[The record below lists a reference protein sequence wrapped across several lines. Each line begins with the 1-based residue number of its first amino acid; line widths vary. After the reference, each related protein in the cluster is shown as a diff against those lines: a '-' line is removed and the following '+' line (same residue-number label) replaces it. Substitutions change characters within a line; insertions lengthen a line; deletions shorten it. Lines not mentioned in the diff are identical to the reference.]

1 MTKEKLSLSR
11 GIVSRVLLFLPALLW
26 AADPYQGQREKMVS
40 EQIEARGVRNPAV
53 LQAVRDVPRH
63 LFVPPGMVSRAYEDH
78 PLPIGNGQTIS
89 QPYIV
94 ALMTELLQLKP
105 HHQVLEIGTGSG
117 YQAAVLARLA
127 QKVYTIEIVR
137 ELGEQA
143 ARRLE
148 KLGYKNV
155 EVRIGNGYAGWPE
168 HAPFDRIILT
178 AAPPSVP
185 QSLIDQVRA
194 GGKLVAP
201 VGGQWMG
208 QDLVVLEKSA
218 SGRISTRKV
227 APVAFVPMVNK

>member
-1 MTKEKLSLSR
+1 MRFSL
-11 GIVSRVLLFLPALLW
+11 LLLLPALTW
-26 AADPYQGQREKMVS
+26 AADPYQGRREKMVT
-40 EQIEARGVRNPAV
+40 EQIEARGVRSASV
-53 LQAVRDVPRH
+53 LEAMRDVPRH
-63 LFVPPGMVSRAYEDH
+63 LFVPPDMAAQAYEDH

-94 ALMTELLQLKP
+94 ALMTELLEVKP
-105 HHQVLEIGTGSG
+105 QHQVLEIGTGSG

-137 ELGEQA
+137 DLGEQA

-148 KLGYKNV
+148 KLGHKNV
-155 EVRIGNGYAGWPE
+155 EVRIGNGYAGWPDK
-168 HAPFDRIILT
+168 APFDRIILT
-178 AAPPSVP
+178 AAPPAIP
-185 QSLIDQVRA
+185 QPLIDQLKP

-201 VGGQWMG
+201 VGGYFLG
-208 QDLVVLEKSA
+208 QDLVVLEKST